1 MNSTALPTLSELEHA
16 ARIVYEAMP
25 PTPQYAW
32 PLVSERFGTK
42 VWIKHENHTPTG
54 AFKVRGGLVYF
65 SKLAQAEP
73 DCPGVV
79 SATRGN
85 HGQSIGF
92 AARRHGLTATIVVP
106 HGNSREKNAAMRAL
120 GVNLVEHGEDF
131 QEAREFAGRLASERG
146 LHFVPAFHRNLL
158 LGVASYCVEFLRAV
172 PGLDVVY
179 MPIGQGSGISSMIIA
194 RAALGH
200 KVEIVG
206 VVSDHAPAYALSF
219 AARKAVSHEVTT
231 VLADG
236 LACRVPDED
245 ALALILAN
253 VSRVARVSDAEVAG
267 AMRALFAD
275 THNVAEG
282 AGAASLAAAMQDRDR
297 LAGRSI
303 GVVLCGGNVDSDV
316 FARVLSGGSA

>member
-1 MNSTALPTLSELEHA
+1 MNVTTLPTIAELDEA

-32 PLVSERFGTK
+32 PLLATRLRTK
-42 VWIKHENHTPTG
+42 VWVKHENHTPTG

-65 SKLAQAEP
+65 SRLATAEP
-73 DCPGVV
+73 ACPGVV

-92 AARRHGLTATIVVP
+92 AARRHGLAATIVVP

-120 GVNLVEHGEDF
+120 GVELVEHGDDF
-131 QEAREFAGRLASERG
+131 QEAREFAGRLAAERG
-146 LHFVPAFHRNLL
+146 LHFVPSFHRNLV
-158 LGVASYCVEFLRAV
+158 LGVASYCMEFLRAV
-172 PGLDVVY
+172 PDLEVVY
-179 MPIGQGSGISSMIIA
+179 VPVGQGSGVSSMIAA

-200 KVEIVG
+200 RVEIVG

-219 AARKAVSHEVTT
+219 AARKVVSHDVST

-236 LACRVPDED
+236 LACRVPDEE

-253 VSRVARVSDAEVAG
+253 VSRIVRVTDAEVAG

-282 AGAASLAAAMQDRDR
+282 AGAAGFAAAMQERER
-297 LAGRSI
+297 LGGRSV
-303 GVVLCGGNVDSDV
+303 GVIACGGNVDSDM
-316 FARVLSGGSA
+316 FARVLAGGCA